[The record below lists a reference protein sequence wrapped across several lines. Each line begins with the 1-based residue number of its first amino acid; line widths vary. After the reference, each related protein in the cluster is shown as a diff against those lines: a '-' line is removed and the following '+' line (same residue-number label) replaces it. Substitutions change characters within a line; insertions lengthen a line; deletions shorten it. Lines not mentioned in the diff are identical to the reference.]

1 MNQLYFLSTLFLVT
15 AFNLI
20 HSVAQPLKD
29 SVLKEM
35 ENLPLKGQI
44 QNINRQYY
52 KYYSQNINLAES
64 LLAYAAEQAGK
75 NNWKEEE
82 AFASLYLGVVTYL
95 KGDYQHVQEKY
106 FKALSLF
113 EELNHPAGI
122 AATHNELAVFY
133 HKQNDLKNCFRSLD
147 IAEQIARQTND
158 FEKLGTNLGHRGAI
172 LSKRGRIKEA
182 KPYFQ
187 EVYNI
192 RKQQNDS
199 VGLGYVLLDLAE
211 IAVSENNMRQA
222 LEFID
227 ESTRIRSLINDQQ
240 GLADNYIAKAQV
252 YLAAKDYRLAI
263 YQAKQG
269 LEQAQ
274 TLDMPDMVEQTME
287 FLANVYKL
295 AGDYKNALRY
305 QQEAHAIKDRLFTLQ
320 KARDIQEL
328 QIRYETE
335 KKEQLLAQQ
344 SLELRQNQWLI
355 FFLTSILALL
365 IVIGYFWRKQ
375 ITIKKQQEATLREQ
389 EFQKLLTSSVIA
401 SEEKE
406 RARFAKDLHD
416 GLGQFISSARLII
429 NQLPSRP
436 MLNVA
441 EQLDQMHQ
449 EIRNIAFNLQPQTLV
464 NHGLIEALKEMAAR
478 INRATKLS
486 VHVAASSMNE
496 RLTEQTEI
504 SLYRICQEWVNNI
517 LKHGSCLHINIELVR
532 HPSLLSLVIEDD
544 GPGFNPEVLHQG
556 KGFGWHNIQSR
567 IQLLN
572 GTVFID
578 SHPDSKGSSLI
589 AEIPLSYPKTVS
601 TNHYENNFS

>member
-1 MNQLYFLSTLFLVT
+1 MNQLYFLPIVLLVT
-15 AFNLI
+15 TFNLI

-35 ENLPLKGQI
+35 ENLPLKEQI

-52 KYYSQNINLAES
+52 KFYSQNINLAES

-82 AFASLYLGVVTYL
+82 AFAALYLGVITYL
-95 KGDYQHVQEKY
+95 KGDYEHVQEKY

-113 EELNHPAGI
+113 EEMNHPAGI

-147 IAEQIARQTND
+147 IAEQIARQIND
-158 FEKLGTNLGHRGAI
+158 SEKLGTNLGHRGAI
-172 LSKRGRIKEA
+172 LAKRGRIKEA

-192 RKQQNDS
+192 RKQQKDS

-211 IAVSENNMRQA
+211 IAVSENNIPQA
-222 LEFID
+222 LKYID
-227 ESTRIRSLINDQQ
+227 QSTRIRSLINDQQ
-240 GLADNYIAKAQV
+240 GLADNYLTKAQV
-252 YLAAKDYRLAI
+252 YLTIKDYRQAI
-263 YQAKQG
+263 YQAEQG

-274 TLDMPDMVEQTME
+274 TLAMPDMVKQMLE
-287 FLANVYKL
+287 FLANIYKL

-305 QQEAHAIKDRLFTLQ
+305 QQEAHVIKDSLFTLQ
-320 KARDIQEL
+320 KAKDIQEL

-335 KKEQLLAQQ
+335 RKEQLLAQQ
-344 SLELRQNQWLI
+344 AEKLRQNQWLI
-355 FFLTSILALL
+355 FLLTSILALL

-375 ITIKKQQEATLREQ
+375 IKIKKQQEATLREQ

-406 RARFAKDLHD
+406 RSRFAKDLHD

-429 NQLPSRP
+429 NQSTSQP

-449 EIRNIAFNLQPQTLV
+449 EIRNIAFNLQPRTLV
-464 NHGLIEALKEMAAR
+464 NHGLTEALKEMAVRVSQTANLS
-478 INRATKLS
+478 IQVTAT
-486 VHVAASSMNE
+486 SMNE
-496 RLTEQTEI
+496 RLSEQTEI
-504 SLYRICQEWVNNI
+504 SLYRVCQEWVNNI
-517 LKHGSCLHINIELVR
+517 IKHGSCSHISIELVR
-532 HPSLLSLVIEDD
+532 HTSQLSLVIEDD
-544 GPGFNPEVLHQG
+544 GPGFNPDVLHRG
-556 KGFGWHNIQSR
+556 KGFGWPNIQSR

-578 SHPDSKGSSLI
+578 SQPGSQGSSLI
-589 AEIPLSYPKTVS
+589 AEIPLSYPNTVS
-601 TNHYENNFS
+601 TNHYESNFS

>member
-1 MNQLYFLSTLFLVT
+1 MNQLYLLPTLLLVT
-15 AFNLI
+15 AFNTI
-20 HSVAQPLKD
+20 HSAAQPLKD

-35 ENLPLKGQI
+35 ENLPLKEQI
-44 QNINRQYY
+44 QSINRQYY
-52 KYYSQNINLAES
+52 KFYSQDINLAES
-64 LLAYAAEQAGK
+64 LLAHAAKQSGK

-82 AFASLYLGVVTYL
+82 AFATLYVGVVTYL
-95 KGDYQHVQEKY
+95 KGDYEHVQENY

-113 EELNHPAGI
+113 EEINHAAGI

-147 IAEQIARQTND
+147 IAEQIARQIND
-158 FEKLGTNLGHRGAI
+158 QEKLGTNLGHRGAF
-172 LSKRGRIKEA
+172 LSKRGKIKEA
-182 KPYFQ
+182 KPYFL
-187 EVYNI
+187 EVYTI

-199 VGLGYVLLDLAE
+199 IGLGYVLLDLAE
-211 IAVSENNMRQA
+211 IAISESNIPQA
-222 LEFID
+222 LNYID
-227 ESTRIRSLINDQQ
+227 ESTHIRTLINDRQ
-240 GLADNYIAKAQV
+240 GLVDNYLTKAQV
-252 YLAAKDYRLAI
+252 YLTIKDYRQAI
-263 YQAKQG
+263 YQAEKG

-274 TLDMPDMVEQTME
+274 PLAMPDMVKQILE
-287 FLANVYKL
+287 FLSNVYKL

-305 QQEAHAIKDRLFTLQ
+305 QQEASTIKDSLFTLQ

-344 SLELRQNQWLI
+344 ALKLRQNQWLI
-355 FFLTSILALL
+355 FLLTSILALL

-375 ITIKKQQEATLREQ
+375 IKIKKQQEATLREQ
-389 EFQKLLTSSVIA
+389 EFQKHLTSSVIA

-416 GLGQFISSARLII
+416 GLGQFISSVRLII
-429 NQLPSRP
+429 NQSPSQS
-436 MLNVA
+436 MLLA
-441 EQLDQMHQ
+441 TEQLDQMHQ
-449 EIRNIAFNLQPQTLV
+449 EIRNIAFNLQPRTLV
-464 NHGLIEALKEMAAR
+464 NRGLIEALKEMAAR
-478 INRATKLS
+478 ISRTAKLS
-486 VHVAASSMNE
+486 VQVAGSSMDE
-496 RLTEQTEI
+496 RLSEQTEI

-517 LKHGSCLHINIELVR
+517 LKHGSCSHINIELVR

-544 GPGFNPEVLHQG
+544 GPGFDPDVLHRG

-578 SHPDSKGSSLI
+578 SHFGSQGTTLM
-589 AEIPLSYPKTVS
+589 AEIPLSYPI
-601 TNHYENNFS
+601 NHIS